1 MAKRTAYKKNINKLS
16 FLLAEEE
23 VKPIKE
29 KKDEALINKSGNK
42 SK

>member
-16 FLLAEEE
+16 FLLNEEE

-29 KKDEALINKSGNK
+29 KKENERNN
-42 SK
+42 SKQTK